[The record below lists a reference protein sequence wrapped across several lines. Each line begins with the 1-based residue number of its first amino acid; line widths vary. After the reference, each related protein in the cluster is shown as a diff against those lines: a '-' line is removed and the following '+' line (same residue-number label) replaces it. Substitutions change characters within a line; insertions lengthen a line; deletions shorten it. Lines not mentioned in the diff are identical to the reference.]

1 MKLTKDFMVQFVV
14 MLNGTRLKRWQGL
27 GSVLLLEALVAIPK
41 QPPAPAFVALQNH
54 GWYDDDDDGRTIL
67 G

>member
-1 MKLTKDFMVQFVV
+1 MVQFVV

-41 QPPAPAFVALQNH
+41 QPPPAFVALQNH
-54 GWYDDDDDGRTIL
+54 GWDDDDDDDGRTIL